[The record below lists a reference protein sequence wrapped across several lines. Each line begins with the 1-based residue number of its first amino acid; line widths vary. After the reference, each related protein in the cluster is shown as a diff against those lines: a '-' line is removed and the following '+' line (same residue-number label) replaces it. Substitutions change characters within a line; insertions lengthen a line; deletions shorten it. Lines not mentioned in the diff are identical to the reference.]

1 MPLFFNGSSELPE
14 FTSHLASVN
23 RLVLLTKMRKKYKKS
38 RNSARWLRLGK
49 QDFVIIV
56 IGRGR
61 ESLAESV
68 FPASR

>member
-1 MPLFFNGSSELPE
+1 MPLFFNDSSELPE

-23 RLVLLTKMRKKYKKS
+23 RLVLLTKMCKKDEKS
-38 RNSARWLRLGK
+38 RNSARWLRLDK

-56 IGRGR
+56 IWRRR

-68 FPASR
+68 FAASR